1 MTQMDDGEADGSG
14 LNAGYFDL
22 LRLRDPRRLAI
33 ASIPADF
40 VDWLDY
46 AAVVALLVFVWGEG
60 PLVLTF
66 FALALT
72 LPYVA
77 VGPFLAV
84 LVDRTPLRTVL
95 VASNIGRAVATFGL
109 ILAGDTVAM
118 LLIVFAR
125 SSIDSAFTPARQAA
139 IQATPP
145 QKLLQTANGLHQAI
159 NQISKIAGPAI
170 GGMLLAVIPAQSVF
184 GINAFLSLVATGIA
198 ATIVIDRSPIDR
210 PDKKEGALS
219 TALAGFAEFGRNRLL
234 RIALIFVA
242 AGFFAV
248 FLYDA
253 LIALLAQEYGFDE
266 TVFGLSIA
274 TSGFGG
280 LVGALFAGKISNIRP
295 LTLMSLAAILGG
307 LVALLLGVSALS
319 EWSVS
324 VVAFLLALAL
334 AGGSVGLVTV
344 PYRTIIQSEAAP
356 DRIARVY
363 AAGEAVTVAAMMSA
377 PFIGAAIAGAFG
389 TGAAFLSGGLIM
401 VLLATVM
408 LFRRDS

>member
-1 MTQMDDGEADGSG
+1 MPDEPTDQAAPSVGY
-14 LNAGYFDL
+14 LNL

-40 VDWLDY
+40 ADWLDY

-60 PLVLTF
+60 PLVLAF

-77 VGPFLAV
+77 IGPFLAV

-95 VASNIGRAVATFGL
+95 VASNLGRAAATFGL
-109 ILAGDTVAM
+109 LFAGDTVA
-118 LLIVFAR
+118 LLMIVFVR

-139 IQATPP
+139 IQATTP
-145 QKLLQTANGLHQAI
+145 KALLQAANGLHQAI
-159 NQISKIAGPAI
+159 NQISKISGPAL
-170 GGMLLAVIPAQSVF
+170 GGILLAVIPAQTVF
-184 GINAFLSLVATGIA
+184 GINAVLSVVAAGIA
-198 ATIVIDRSPIDR
+198 ATIVVDRSSIDL
-210 PDKKEGALS
+210 PDREESGLRA
-219 TALAGFAEFGRNRLL
+219 ALAGFAEFGRNRLL
-234 RIALIFVA
+234 RTALIFVA

-274 TSGFGG
+274 TSGLGG
-280 LVGALFAGKISNIRP
+280 LVGALIAGKISKVTP

-307 LVALLLGVSALS
+307 LVAVLLGASALLA
-319 EWSVS
+319 WPVP
-324 VVAFLLALAL
+324 VVAFLLALAV

-344 PYRTIIQSEAAP
+344 PYRTIIQTETTP

-377 PFIGAAIAGAFG
+377 PFIGAAIAGRLG
-389 TGAAFLSGGLIM
+389 TGAAFVAGGVLM
-401 VLLATVM
+401 LLLAIVM
-408 LFRRDS
+408 LLRRSS